1 MNCVFNISSCS
12 PSCPKFNM
20 CIYNSTQNQLS
31 EINQQLNFI
40 LNTLAQLTCE
50 VGINKEKLQIVNAD
64 VKDLVST
71 VIDLTKNDSETT
83 R

>member
-1 MNCVFNISSCS
+1 
-12 PSCPKFNM
+12 M
-20 CIYNSTQNQLS
+20 CIYKSTQNQLS

-40 LNTLAQLTCE
+40 LNTLGQLTCE

-71 VIDLTKNDSETT
+71 VIDLTKNDSETIH
-83 R
+83 